1 MSDTIDH
8 VSSVAT
14 SSVYDAVV
22 GQDLALRKL
31 RALADSPAHA
41 YLFVGPPGCGKDTA
55 ARAFAAVKLQGSED
69 ATQRTADLVMR
80 GIHVDVHHLIRE
92 GASISIEQAREELVN
107 IAGLSA
113 VEGSRRVVIVHDF
126 HLLSEIAKSALLKTV
141 EEPGEHL
148 ILVLLADDVPETLAT
163 IESRCVRL
171 DFAAIADEVVADV
184 LRSEGVA
191 TDVALSVASVAAGD
205 LDRAR
210 ILATDPE
217 CLARNALFASV
228 PTRLDGTGSRALLVA
243 GQLLAAVD
251 AAVAPLEEKQAAE
264 LADLEERVKQMGER
278 GSGRKALSD
287 RHKRE
292 ARRYRTDELKSG
304 LRTLTLV
311 YHDALR
317 RASAS
322 TAHHQTEA
330 YIKAVKRIR
339 DASRALD
346 FNANEKLLLENLLW
360 SLPTL

>member
-1 MSDTIDH
+1 MSPVDT
-8 VSSVAT
+8 A
-14 SSVYDAVV
+14 SVYDTVV
-22 GQDLALRKL
+22 GQDLVLRKL

-41 YLFVGPPGCGKDTA
+41 YLFVGPPGCGKETA

-69 ATQRTADLVMR
+69 VSQRTADLVMR
-80 GIHVDVHHLIRE
+80 GIHVDVHHLVRE
-92 GASISIEQAREELVN
+92 GASISIEQARDEVVS

-113 VEGSRRVVIVHDF
+113 VEGSRRVIVVHEF
-126 HLLSEIAKSALLKTV
+126 HLLAEAAKSALLKTI
-141 EEPGEHL
+141 EEPHEQL
-148 ILVLLADDVPETLAT
+148 ILILLADDVPDTLAT
-163 IESRCVRL
+163 IESRCVRI
-171 DFAAIADEVVADV
+171 DFATIADEIVADV
-184 LRSEGVA
+184 LRADGVPG
-191 TDVALSVASVAAGD
+191 DVAQSVAAVAAGD
-205 LDRAR
+205 IDRAR
-210 ILATDPE
+210 VLATDPE
-217 CLARNALFASV
+217 CLARNALFAAV
-228 PTRLDGTGSRALLVA
+228 PTRLDGTGSRAILVA

-251 AAVAPLEEKQAAE
+251 AALAPLEEKQAIE
-264 LADLEERVKQMGER
+264 LVELEERAKQMGER
-278 GSGRKALSD
+278 GSGRKALAD

-317 RASAS
+317 TASAA

>member
-8 VSSVAT
+8 VNSVAA

-41 YLFVGPPGCGKDTA
+41 YLFVGPPGCGKDIA

-69 ATQRTADLVMR
+69 AAQRTADLVMR
-80 GIHVDVHHLIRE
+80 GIHVDVQQVLRE
-92 GASISIEQAREELVN
+92 GSSIDAVQAREDIVEA
-107 IAGLSA
+107 AGLSA
-113 VEGSRRVVIVHDF
+113 VEGSHRVIVLPEF
-126 HLLSEIAKSALLKTV
+126 HLVSDVVRGILLKTV
-141 EEPGEHL
+141 EEPDQQIIL
-148 ILVLLADDVPETLAT
+148 ILIADDVPEHLRT
-163 IESRCVRL
+163 IESRCVRV
-171 DFAAIADEVVADV
+171 DFSPVPDEVVADV
-184 LRSEGVA
+184 LRSEGVP
-191 TDVALSVASVAAGD
+191 TDVAHEVAMVAAGD

-217 CLARNALFASV
+217 LAARNKLFSDL
-228 PTRLDGTGSRALLVA
+228 PNRLDGTGSRAILLST
-243 GQLLAAVD
+243 QILAAIETSL
-251 AAVAPLEEKQAAE
+251 APLYEKHAAE
-264 LADLEERVKQMGER
+264 LATLDEQAKLMGER
-278 GSGRKALSD
+278 GSGRGKLLA